1 MMNIYNLLLNYNNL
15 MALDK
20 LKLMLNNFPL
30 NIIFKV
36 KMTLLLEIRCWDAY
50 KYLKLSK
57 ILL

>member
-30 NIIFKV
+30 NIIFKG
-36 KMTLLLEIRCWDAY
+36 KDDFIIRDQM
-50 KYLKLSK
+50 LGR
-57 ILL
+57 IQIFETI